1 MVTPRLGRTAMKA
14 KRTCCSAKC
23 PLPMYRYSPLR
34 CPVRRSFGRDEVAG
48 IHNRARVGYNRRCR
62 LLPCRLCRAVHAR
75 SAARPRYGSSRQPRS
90 CGLQAPSRAGGRC
103 CRECR
108 GRMRDRG
115 LCKAH
120 VDAVAAAPREHDARR
135 VPGRRICG
143 IRQWPPV
150 LGDGDRRQQSCQYPS
165 AWRHSRSGRPQR
177 QGPRWHCRPGLL
189 HRWKQRAVSGDSY
202 LRTIEL
208 SGR

>member
-1 MVTPRLGRTAMKA
+1 MRNARFRCTGIARYDALSGGTSGAM
-14 KRTCCSAKC
+14 RW
-23 PLPMYRYSPLR
+23 
-34 CPVRRSFGRDEVAG
+34 
-48 IHNRARVGYNRRCR
+48 RVFITGFVLATTGGPGFCQ
-62 LLPCRLCRAVHAR
+62 CRLCRAVHAR
-75 SAARPRYGSSRQPRS
+75 SAARRRYGSSRQPRS

-165 AWRHSRSGRPQR
+165 AWRHSHSGRPQR

-189 HRWKQRAVSGDSY
+189 HRWKQRAVSY